1 MRQGTGSESLTGG
14 VSVWDNK
21 KVLEMDDRM
30 MLGMYIMLLNYTLKN
45 GKNYKLYVYLITILK
60 T

>member
-21 KVLEMDDRM
+21 KVLEMDDCM
-30 MLGMYIMLLNYTLKN
+30 MLGMYIMLLNYTLEN
-45 GKNYKLYVYLITILK
+45 GKNYKLYVYLVTILK

>member
-21 KVLEMDDRM
+21 VLEMDDCM

-45 GKNYKLYVYLITILK
+45 GKNYKLYVYLVTILK

>member
-45 GKNYKLYVYLITILK
+45 GKNYKLYVYLVTILK

>member
-21 KVLEMDDRM
+21 KVLEMDDCM

-45 GKNYKLYVYLITILK
+45 GKNYKLYVYLVTILK

>member
-1 MRQGTGSESLTGG
+1 MWQGTGSESLTGG

-21 KVLEMDDRM
+21 KVLEMDDCM

-45 GKNYKLYVYLITILK
+45 GKNYKLYVYLVTILK

>member
-45 GKNYKLYVYLITILK
+45 GKNYKLYVYLVTILN